1 MLDDVDQREIRLE
14 AAHWHE
20 ATRLQ
25 RMSWMNSQGRNQI
38 LQAEPMSDRAFG
50 GIWSMRLCGSL
61 GKLS

>member
-25 RMSWMNSQGRNQI
+25 RMSWMNSQGRNHI
-38 LQAEPMSDRAFG
+38 LQAEPMSDRALG
-50 GIWSMRLCGSL
+50 GSGV
-61 GKLS
+61 